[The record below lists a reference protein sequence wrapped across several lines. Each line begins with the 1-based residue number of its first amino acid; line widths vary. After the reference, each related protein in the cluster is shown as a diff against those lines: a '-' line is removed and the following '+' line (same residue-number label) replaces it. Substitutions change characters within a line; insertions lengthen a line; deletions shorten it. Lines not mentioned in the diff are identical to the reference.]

1 MIEDGVFEGKDLEEA
16 LAAAATALGVP
27 EADLRYEMVEQGR
40 RGLLGLGVRHVRIR
54 VQPTA
59 LDEPQPAPRPRRTK
73 PPVRTALVPEPEAGE
88 TTVTPELV
96 RDVEKTVTKMVGL
109 MGLEL
114 QVVGEER
121 DGGVSLE
128 LNGPD
133 QPLLLA
139 RNGELLS
146 ALQFVLN
153 RMTHRT
159 WPGTRGIQIG
169 CDGRRRPRDEELVTL
184 ARRVAT
190 EVSRTGRTRKLR
202 PMNAYE
208 RRLVH
213 ITVQEFGGL
222 TSSSEGTGAL
232 KRVRISRV
240 QNQI

>member
-1 MIEDGVFEGKDLEEA
+1 MIEDSVFEGKDLEEA

-27 EADLRYEMVEQGR
+27 EAELHYEMLEQGR

-59 LDEPQPAPRPRRTK
+59 VDLLQPAPRPRRTK
-73 PPVRTALVPEPEAGE
+73 PPVRAAQVLPEAAE
-88 TTVTPELV
+88 TTVAPELV
-96 RDVEKTVTKMVGL
+96 RGVEETVAKMVDL
-109 MGLEL
+109 MGFEL
-114 QVVGEER
+114 QVAGQEQ

-159 WPGTRGIQIG
+159 WPGIRGIQIG
-169 CDGRRRPRDEELVTL
+169 CDGRGRPRDEELVAL